1 MESSFLVE
9 RGCIREDAT
18 PFSMSRTDR
27 RRSVDLDLG
36 GCGFGFVAQCVEV
49 GVERVVAD
57 DDAHA
62 AVELGRGLAENAQV
76 GVLLA
81 ADLLFAPVTRLFP
94 ACDRR
99 EDDGAGAGVFER
111 DARDRQ
117 AEYGA
122 AVQFE
127 FVEILRTG
135 KRHHTRVVRTRRQLR
150 EVDAL
155 VVAEEELHAPQ
166 SMPA

>member
-9 RGCIREDAT
+9 RGCIISDAT

-99 EDDGAGAGVFER
+99 EDDGAGAGSSVMR
-111 DARDRQ
+111 GIGRPSTARQ
-117 AEYGA
+117 CSSNS
-122 AVQFE
+122 
-127 FVEILRTG
+127 LRFC
-135 KRHHTRVVRTRRQLR
+135 V
-150 EVDAL
+150 
-155 VVAEEELHAPQ
+155 
-166 SMPA
+166 PASVTIPVSCGRGDSSEK